1 MRTVAAFAV
10 RYLITGTPLWGA
22 GDNASFLHDA
32 TVDYRAR
39 PYTKLGRARWRRVA
53 RRWAGAGLPTVLWL
67 TLGQAVA
74 LVYLGTLAAGLAGL
88 GAYRLTRWWPGRR
101 ARRDFVHPTWSVVAK
116 LVGDK
121 PARRVAARNVILPP
135 GFGSETAEDVE
146 LAPVRI
152 LLPAVPLEDKLRER
166 IVKAA
171 GERLGLPDAVGE
183 WSVLGG
189 RAYVDITARTH
200 PPKALTYAAVRK
212 FVDEASPVRPF
223 AGVGAKGVP
232 VYADLDNDGP
242 HIGVSGG
249 TGTGKSTLLRLLLA
263 QRIRGGASVV
273 CCDYKVNSHPFLRKM
288 SLSHPGRVRYA
299 VDEAEISSE
308 ILRVYAEF
316 ERRRG
321 MLKRF
326 EPLDDVQDID
336 LVVEELNSLAARLRT
351 WWGHE
356 RRRVLAEAKAMD
368 EPTPY
373 VPVVPPAV
381 DAMAALV
388 QMGRELRVRV
398 HFAAQR
404 LDASI
409 LSPRDGGAIRE
420 SITNRFLAKYTR
432 QTWKMLCDGVP
443 YFTFPGGPRG
453 IWVAVVGGEVTPFRV
468 PQLSHDEAYA
478 LASEGL
484 GVPAA
489 SNRRALTLSEAV
501 ALLPGPPTLEGLRKA
516 VQRASLEPAGKDG
529 KAFTYY
535 LYELEEL
542 YALS

>member
-1 MRTVAAFAV
+1 MRTLATLAV
-10 RYLITGTPLWGA
+10 RYMITGVPLWGP

-39 PYTKLGRARWRRVA
+39 PYTKLSRARWRRVA
-53 RRWAGAGLPTVLWL
+53 RRWAAIGVPLALWL
-67 TLGQAVA
+67 AVGWWAAVA
-74 LVYLGTLAAGLAGL
+74 YLSTGVLGLAAL
-88 GAYRLTRWWPGRR
+88 GGRRLVRWWPGRR
-101 ARRDFVHPTWSVVAK
+101 TRRDFVHPTWSVVAR
-116 LVGDK
+116 LIGDK
-121 PARRVAARNVILPP
+121 PTRRLAAQNVILPP
-135 GFGSETAEDVE
+135 GFGSEDAPDTE

-152 LLPAVPLEDKLRER
+152 LLPPVPLEDKLRDR

-189 RAYVDITARTH
+189 RAYVDISARSH
-200 PPKALTYAAVRK
+200 PPKTLSFESVRK
-212 FVDEASPVRPF
+212 LAYDADPTRPF
-223 AGVGAKGVP
+223 AGLAAKGVP

-242 HIGVSGG
+242 HLGVSGG
-249 TGTGKSTLLRLLLA
+249 SGTGKSTLLRLLLA
-263 QRIRGGASVV
+263 QRLKGGACLSV
-273 CCDYKVNSHPFLRKM
+273 CDFKVNSHPFLRKM
-288 SLSHPGRVRYA
+288 AGTHPGRVRYV
-299 VDEAEISSE
+299 VDEEEISTE

-321 MLKRF
+321 MLKRL
-326 EPLDDVQDID
+326 EPLDDVQDVD

-388 QMGRELRVRV
+388 QMGRELRIRV

-443 YFTFPGGPRG
+443 FETFPGGPRG
-453 IWVAVVGGEVTPFRV
+453 IWTAVVNGETTHFRV
-468 PQLSHDEAYA
+468 PALSHDDAYA
-478 LASEGL
+478 LATTGL
-484 GVPAA
+484 GEPTVH
-489 SNRRALTLSEAV
+489 SRRELTLSEAV
-501 ALLPGPPTLEGLRKA
+501 GLLPGPPTLAGLQKA
-516 VQRASLEPAGKDG
+516 VQRAKLEPAGRDG